1 MTKEL
6 LRQQNDIH
14 EETQVLPPTLST
26 EEDMIGLCND
36 ILKTNLGCIF
46 NNQLRGIDM
55 LLQKM
60 YQYKFMVLLS
70 PIFRIYG
77 PEN

>member
-6 LRQQNDIH
+6 LRQQNDIW
-14 EETQVLPPTLST
+14 EETQILLPILSI

-46 NNQLRGIDM
+46 NNQL
-55 LLQKM
+55 
-60 YQYKFMVLLS
+60 
-70 PIFRIYG
+70 
-77 PEN
+77 